1 MSMLGMV
8 GLVRVV
14 EHHKGLYLPIVL
26 TLLIESR
33 RHAVGQFMRIEF
45 PQSTRAGF
53 PWSQALL
60 RIGSEPDNDLILAAG
75 QAAAHHLRIRLD
87 RRGWVLEVL
96 PDATRV
102 YVNARP
108 VRERAIL
115 RPGDMLSVGDCR
127 MLLCADDV
135 PDGRSSPAVPEQ
147 DRCTVA
153 LRAVAGPLS
162 GHVLPVADHLEL
174 GPQGR
179 LPLDLPQGEMASLA
193 IFWRDGQLRLETG
206 QPLESRYPVRVNGI
220 TVQQTMLLPG
230 DQIGIGMHRFLID
243 APGLE
248 PEPEIVMPEPPP
260 ESLPEDTAGP
270 RGEVWWLIVTAAVL
284 ALGIALLL
292 LLHF

>member
-1 MSMLGMV
+1 
-8 GLVRVV
+8 
-14 EHHKGLYLPIVL
+14 
-26 TLLIESR
+26 
-33 RHAVGQFMRIEF
+33 MRIEF

-53 PWSQALL
+53 QWNQAQL
-60 RIGSEPDNDLILAAG
+60 RVGSEPDNDLILAAG
-75 QAAAHHLRIRLD
+75 QSAAHHLRIALD

-127 MLLCADDV
+127 MLLCADEV
-135 PDGRSSPAVPEQ
+135 PDGRSSPDMPEQ
-147 DRCTVA
+147 ECCTVA

-162 GHVLPVADHLEL
+162 GHVLSIADRLEL
-174 GPQGR
+174 GPHGR
-179 LPLDLPQGEMASLA
+179 MPLDLPQGETATLA
-193 IFWRDGQLRLETG
+193 VVWRDGTLCLETD
-206 QPLESRYPVRVNGI
+206 QSVDSRYPARVNG
-220 TVQQTMLLPG
+220 VVAQQTVLLPG
-230 DQIGIGMHRFLID
+230 DQIGIGMHRFLVD

-248 PEPEIVMPEPPP
+248 PEPEFVMPEPPP
-260 ESLPEDTAGP
+260 EPLPEDAAGP

-292 LLHF
+292 FAHF

>member
-1 MSMLGMV
+1 MWAEYDKALCVSID
-8 GLVRVV
+8 
-14 EHHKGLYLPIVL
+14 P

-33 RHAVGQFMRIEF
+33 RHAVGHFMRIEF
-45 PQSTRAGF
+45 PHSTRAGF
-53 PWSQALL
+53 PWKQALL

-75 QAAAHHLRIRLD
+75 QSAPHHLRIRID
-87 RRGWVLEVL
+87 ARGWVLDVL

-127 MLLCADDV
+127 MLLCADEAPEGRAS
-135 PDGRSSPAVPEQ
+135 PDMPEQ
-147 DRCTVA
+147 ERCTVA

-162 GHVLPVADHLEL
+162 GQVLPLSDRLEL
-174 GPQGR
+174 GPYGR
-179 LPLDLPQGEMASLA
+179 LPLDLPQGENATLV
-193 IFWRDGQLRLETG
+193 IFWRDGELRLETE
-206 QPLESRYPVRVNGI
+206 QSLDSRYSVRVNGI
-220 TVQQTMLLPG
+220 ATQQTVLLPG

-248 PEPEIVMPEPPP
+248 PEPEIVMPEPLHEP
-260 ESLPEDTAGP
+260 LPEDAAGP
-270 RGEVWWLIVTAAVL
+270 RGEVWWLIATAAVL

-292 LLHF
+292 LIHF

>member
-1 MSMLGMV
+1 
-8 GLVRVV
+8 
-14 EHHKGLYLPIVL
+14 
-26 TLLIESR
+26 
-33 RHAVGQFMRIEF
+33 MRIEF
-45 PQSTRAGF
+45 PHSTRAGF
-53 PWSQALL
+53 PWNHTLL
-60 RIGSEPDNDLILAAG
+60 RIGSDPGNDLILAAS
-75 QAAAHHLRIRLD
+75 QAAAHHLSIHLD

-96 PDATRV
+96 PETTRV

-127 MLLCADDV
+127 MLLCADEA
-135 PDGRSSPAVPEQ
+135 PSGRTSPEMPEQ
-147 DRCTVA
+147 ERCTVA

-162 GHVLPVADHLEL
+162 GQVLPLASRLEL
-174 GPQGR
+174 GPQGQV
-179 LPLDLPQGEMASLA
+179 PLDLPQGEAASLL
-193 IFWRDGQLRLETG
+193 IFWRDGQLRLETA
-206 QPLESRYPVRVNGI
+206 QVADSRYPARVNGV
-220 TVQQTMLLPG
+220 TVQQTVLLPG

-248 PEPEIVMPEPPP
+248 PEPEIVIPEPEP
-260 ESLPEDTAGP
+260 EPLPEDTAGP

>member
-1 MSMLGMV
+1 
-8 GLVRVV
+8 
-14 EHHKGLYLPIVL
+14 
-26 TLLIESR
+26 
-33 RHAVGQFMRIEF
+33 MRIEF
-45 PQSTRAGF
+45 PHSTRAGF
-53 PWSQALL
+53 PWNHTLL
-60 RIGSEPDNDLILAAG
+60 RIGSDPGNDLILAAS
-75 QAAAHHLRIRLD
+75 QAAAHHLSIHLD

-96 PDATRV
+96 PETTRV

-127 MLLCADDV
+127 MLLCADEA
-135 PDGRSSPAVPEQ
+135 PGGRTSPEMPEQ
-147 DRCTVA
+147 ERCTVA

-162 GHVLPVADHLEL
+162 GQVLPLTHRLEL
-174 GPQGR
+174 GPQGQF
-179 LPLDLPQGEMASLA
+179 PLDLPQGEAASLV
-193 IFWRDGQLRLETG
+193 IFWREGQLRLETV
-206 QPLESRYPVRVNGI
+206 QAADSRYPARVNGT
-220 TVQQTMLLPG
+220 TVQQTVLLPG

-248 PEPEIVMPEPPP
+248 PEPEIVIPEPEP
-260 ESLPEDTAGP
+260 EPLPEDTAGP